1 VDKREDKEVIKPY
14 SNEKKELLEDEI
26 WFTVALFVLSILLRI
41 TNFYF
46 NRKNMFLNYLDVK
59 QVTGLFLTEENKFF
73 VYNRL

>member
-1 VDKREDKEVIKPY
+1 MDKREDKEVIKPY